1 MADKINRMQLKG
13 RLRRAGIL
21 DQADVYREEVRK
33 RLIAENEK
41 RGGHNVEANFLSWEK
56 MWEVFGPAV
65 ERFEEEQAAAKKQA
79 KQQAEDEARQKEEE
93 KQTQKE
99 KQESP
104 PQLAGLPDT
113 TTDEIL
119 DPAYTEADRGKQ
131 LRDALLWVAF
141 EFDRVIKDTTDDG
154 PVATLTAASSPP
166 PNAFAVG
173 MLRTYALSGLD
184 KRRELFGR
192 ALNFATKTHDE
203 ARPEDDDSGSFLHEL
218 E

>member
-1 MADKINRMQLKG
+1 MADQINRMKLKG

-21 DQADVYREEVRK
+21 DQADVYRDEVRK
-33 RLIAENEK
+33 RIAAEE
-41 RGGHNVEANFLSWEK
+41 GGSGRDREAVNLASWEK
-56 MWEVFGPAV
+56 MWQVFGPAV
-65 ERFEEEQAAAKKQA
+65 KRFEQEQAAAKEQA
-79 KQQAEDEARQKEEE
+79 KQQAADEARRKEEE
-93 KQTQKE
+93 KQAQKE
-99 KQESP
+99 KQELL

-119 DPAYTEADRGKQ
+119 DPDYKETDRGKQ
-131 LRDALLWVAF
+131 LRDGLLWVAF
-141 EFDRVIKDTTDDG
+141 EFDRVITDTDDG